1 MIQAAIFDMD
11 GLLIDSEPLWW
22 EAEIETFGE
31 VGLALDEVRCRETT
45 GFRIDE
51 IVDYW
56 YQHSP
61 WHSLSKQQVQ
71 NRLLQRLIERIH
83 LRGEPKAGVAHA
95 LRFFQQKEVKLA
107 LASSSVYA
115 IIDAVLDRLALRGMF
130 QVVYSAEDEQYG
142 KPHPGVYLTTA
153 YKLQVTPRQCVA
165 LEDSLNGVIAAKA
178 ATMQCIAIPEHF
190 PDYDARFILA
200 DAILPSLTT
209 INDETWR
216 SIAMMR

>member
-1 MIQAAIFDMD
+1 MLQAAIFDMD

-22 EAEIETFGE
+22 EAEIEVFGE
-31 VGLALDEVRCRETT
+31 VGIVLNELRCRETT

-56 YQHSP
+56 YQQYP
-61 WHSLSKQQVQ
+61 WHTLSKQQVQ
-71 NRLLQRLIERIH
+71 NRLMQRLIERIY

-95 LRFFQQKEVKLA
+95 LSFFQQKEVKVA

-115 IIDAVLDRLALRGMF
+115 IIDAVLDKLALRDVF

-153 YKLQVTPRQCVA
+153 HKLAVIPRTCIA
-165 LEDSLNGVIAAKA
+165 LEDSVNGVVAAKA
-178 ATMQCIAIPEHF
+178 ATMKCIAVPEHF
-190 PDYDARFILA
+190 PDHDARFVLA

-209 INDETWR
+209 IDNETWH
-216 SIAMMR
+216 SITAMR